1 MGLEPL
7 MFDRLAANKQYD
19 EMAEYNLMDCIE
31 CGSCNYIC
39 PANRPLAEAIKTGK
53 SKLRAKAKKKK

>member
-1 MGLEPL
+1 M
-7 MFDRLAANKQYD
+7 AA
-19 EMAEYNLMDCIE
+19 YNLMDCIE